1 MRIGLSAP
9 AAADLTRVV
18 AGVERAEAE
27 GFSSY
32 WLPQIFGVD
41 ALTALAVAGVASE
54 RIELGTAVVPVHP
67 RHPLMLA
74 AQALTVQA
82 ACGGRLALGVGL
94 SHRVVT
100 EEMWGISWDRPL
112 RRMSEYLSALIP
124 ALAGRPA
131 DVDGE
136 ILTAHGAVGVADT
149 TAPPVLVAALGP
161 QMLDLTGRVADGTI
175 TWCVGPRTLA
185 DHTVPTIRAAA
196 EAAGRDTPR
205 VVAAFPVAV
214 TDDVP
219 ATRAALARRLAMYG
233 GLPSYRAM
241 LDAEGADG
249 PEDLAIVG
257 TVDAVTRR
265 VGELAGIG
273 VTDFA
278 LAEAAITS
286 DDRRRTRETVL
297 ALSV

>member
-9 AAADLTRVV
+9 AATDLARVV
-18 AGVERAEAE
+18 AGVERAETE

-41 ALTALAVAGVASE
+41 ALTALAVAGAATE
-54 RIELGTAVVPVHP
+54 HIEVGTAVVPIHP

-124 ALAGRPA
+124 ALAGRSA

-136 ILTAHGAVGVADT
+136 LLTAHGAVDVADT
-149 TAPPVLVAALGP
+149 SAPPVLVAALGP
-161 QMLDLTGRVADGTI
+161 QMLELTGRVADGTI

-185 DHTVPTIRAAA
+185 NHTVPTIRAAA
-196 EAAGRDTPR
+196 EAAGRVTPR

-219 ATRAALARRLAMYG
+219 ATRAALGKRLAVYG
-233 GLPSYRAM
+233 GLPSYRTM
-241 LDAEGADG
+241 LDAEGVDA

-257 TVDAVTRR
+257 DADEVARR

-286 DDRRRTRETVL
+286 DERRRTRETVL
-297 ALSV
+297 ALSA